1 MIWYVQNFCYNPIC
15 ADTSQDPREQIPF
28 TFLFRGPPGTGKT
41 TTAQKMGK
49 VYYDM
54 GFLSKAEVVSCSA
67 SDLVG
72 EYIGHTG
79 PKTRKLLESA
89 LGKVL
94 FIDEAYRLSGGHFA
108 QEAIDE
114 LVDSLTNE
122 RFFRKQIVILAG
134 YDADINRLMSVNPG
148 LTSRFPETIVFEP
161 LPPQACLDLLI
172 QVSLPAAQ
180 PILQCLPGVFLC

>member
-1 MIWYVQNFCYNPIC
+1 
-15 ADTSQDPREQIPF
+15 
-28 TFLFRGPPGTGKT
+28 
-41 TTAQKMGK
+41 MGK

-180 PILQCLPGVFLC
+180 PILQCPPGVFYANERASTWARKRVLICPRSQLCPLRPRARFCSISTF